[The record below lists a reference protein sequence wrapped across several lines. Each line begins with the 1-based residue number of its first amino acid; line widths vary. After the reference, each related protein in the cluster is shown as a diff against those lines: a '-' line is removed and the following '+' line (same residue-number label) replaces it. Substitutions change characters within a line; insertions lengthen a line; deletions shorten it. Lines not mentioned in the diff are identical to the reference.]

1 MPTLHPKTVRVSDP
15 TTAVAVVTS
24 AASGPVQTAP
34 DASHSVHEAH
44 FERVRDGWLH
54 GWVRRID
61 NAPIMGILELCV
73 DSEAPRSVTLES
85 RLDLAAAGIGP
96 EGHAAFRARIA
107 DRLSP
112 DATSVHLALTVQ
124 TADGRAEEFVA
135 TLPVVSGVP
144 LVADPLVRVATANSL
159 RAWSIVHGPR
169 SAIRLDRF
177 SAPPSLVRHVEA
189 YTRVSVLCRQP
200 GDEAVRLTAPMDAA
214 DWAAEPLEIG
224 FLARAD
230 RPTVV
235 TVRVVAPD
243 DAELAREDIVVH
255 GEWHYHRKPLV
266 LTESSPPSSGAE
278 PRLELVLA
286 TGGRGHLDIGLCYP
300 APEPSIGWARRHLG
314 VARKEPVPAL
324 GSGDLVRNGDFSAWS
339 RGLHFEA
346 PAPRRPL
353 CDHWSLEFRKPYAGA
368 VRAGLAKTPSGAV
381 DDRAGFGLRLQFGE
395 FEGPM
400 RAVTQ
405 LAANALDAE
414 SLSFRIELEA
424 PADRGAARVRRIL
437 LLAFDAGE
445 EKVVHVL
452 ARNPVVRGH
461 TVLELAIDEAQ
472 TIALRRAAGGFSG
485 LLLGIEFDTHTEVVL
500 RRVSVRPGDVG
511 ASKTPSRCERTD
523 PHFEDGAI
531 AAQVHRL
538 RGLEGWEA
546 GGTVSPDGHGGAVAD
561 IRGWLAATWH
571 RPDAGYPDVDIIVP
585 VYNAR
590 EAVEACLR
598 SLVRHTTVPHR
609 VLIID
614 DASDEATAE
623 LLRAVAQRYPH
634 VSCLRNAENIGYTRS
649 VNRGMAASAAARVCV
664 LNSDCAVTP
673 RWLERLVDCSLSH
686 PAIGMVGPLSNAAS
700 FQSVPAVKN
709 REGTGWSFNPLP
721 GGTTPDDVATLVSE
735 CSERA
740 WPSVGVIN
748 GFCQLISRA
757 VIERIGL
764 LDEESFPR
772 GFGEENDYCARA
784 VKAGFRIV
792 IADDAYVHHLKSQS
806 FGHATRKELSK
817 LGSAALRAK
826 HPELDW
832 KAITAE
838 IENSSALKRIRERLV
853 ASGL

>member
-1 MPTLHPKTVRVSDP
+1 M
-15 TTAVAVVTS
+15 
-24 AASGPVQTAP
+24 
-34 DASHSVHEAH
+34 
-44 FERVRDGWLH
+44 
-54 GWVRRID
+54 
-61 NAPIMGILELCV
+61 
-73 DSEAPRSVTLES
+73 
-85 RLDLAAAGIGP
+85 
-96 EGHAAFRARIA
+96 
-107 DRLSP
+107 
-112 DATSVHLALTVQ
+112 
-124 TADGRAEEFVA
+124 
-135 TLPVVSGVP
+135 
-144 LVADPLVRVATANSL
+144 
-159 RAWSIVHGPR
+159 
-169 SAIRLDRF
+169 
-177 SAPPSLVRHVEA
+177 
-189 YTRVSVLCRQP
+189 
-200 GDEAVRLTAPMDAA
+200 
-214 DWAAEPLEIG
+214 
-224 FLARAD
+224 
-230 RPTVV
+230 
-235 TVRVVAPD
+235 
-243 DAELAREDIVVH
+243 
-255 GEWHYHRKPLV
+255 
-266 LTESSPPSSGAE
+266 
-278 PRLELVLA
+278 LA

-561 IRGWLAATWH
+561 IRGWLAPRAPP
-571 RPDAGYPDVDIIVP
+571 RRGYPTSISSYRFQRSRGVD
-585 VYNAR
+585 
-590 EAVEACLR
+590 ACLR
-598 SLVRHTTVPHR
+598 SLVRHTTVR
-609 VLIID
+609 I
-614 DASDEATAE
+614 ASSSSTTRTRPRGGCAPSRSATRTCPACGTPRTSAPRARSIVAGRIGGGSR
-623 LLRAVAQRYPH
+623 LRAQR
-634 VSCLRNAENIGYTRS
+634 
-649 VNRGMAASAAARVCV
+649 
-664 LNSDCAVTP
+664 DCAVTS
-673 RWLERLVDCSLSH
+673 RWLERLVTARF
-686 PAIGMVGPLSNAAS
+686 PMVIGMSAPSNEANS
-700 FQSVPAVKN
+700 GVPA
-709 REGTGWSFNPLP
+709 
-721 GGTTPDDVATLVSE
+721 
-735 CSERA
+735 
-740 WPSVGVIN
+740 
-748 GFCQLISRA
+748 
-757 VIERIGL
+757 
-764 LDEESFPR
+764 
-772 GFGEENDYCARA
+772 
-784 VKAGFRIV
+784 
-792 IADDAYVHHLKSQS
+792 
-806 FGHATRKELSK
+806 
-817 LGSAALRAK
+817 
-826 HPELDW
+826 
-832 KAITAE
+832 
-838 IENSSALKRIRERLV
+838 
-853 ASGL
+853 